1 VRGVSVH
8 GINKVPGSARG
19 VGALVTHL
27 NLLLLLLLPMQL
39 PPSPPP
45 PPPSPPPLLL
55 LGKPSYTYHAW
66 RAEEDLPSSYNI

>member
-1 VRGVSVH
+1 MASIKYPVQPVVSVRLSPTWM
-8 GINKVPGSARG
+8 IK
-19 VGALVTHL
+19 L

-45 PPPSPPPLLL
+45 PPPLLL
-55 LGKPSYTYHAW
+55 LGKTSYTYHAW